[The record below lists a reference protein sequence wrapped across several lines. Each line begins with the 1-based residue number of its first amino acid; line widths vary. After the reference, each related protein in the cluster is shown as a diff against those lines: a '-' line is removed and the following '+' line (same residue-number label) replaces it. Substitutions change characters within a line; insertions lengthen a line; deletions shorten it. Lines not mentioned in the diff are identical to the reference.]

1 MGRRTRVLV
10 GAAVAVLVLAALTVA
25 TLTGGGGGA
34 PPAADD
40 PGGMEEIEAPSTS
53 GPTTTPAV
61 TPTVTGPE
69 PPPSDPAL
77 RLGAAAAPV
86 TIVEFGDFQCP
97 NCGHFAR
104 DIKPAL
110 VRKYVD
116 TGVVRIYW
124 RDFPAFGKESMR
136 AAVAA
141 RAAARQGRFWDFH
154 DALYARQ
161 PPLRSGRIDDG
172 YLRGI
177 ARKVGLDVKRFDTDR
192 RDRALRE
199 AVQKDFD
206 FGQAL
211 GVPGTPAF
219 LINGEP
225 FFGAQPV
232 SAFEKAIEKARA
244 EPPAGS

>member
-1 MGRRTRVLV
+1 MSGRARILAGAVVAALVLV
-10 GAAVAVLVLAALTVA
+10 GLTVA
-25 TLTGGGGGA
+25 TLTGRDDR
-34 PPAADD
+34 PPTAGE
-40 PGGMEEIEAPSTS
+40 PGGIETIEAPSTS
-53 GPTTTPAV
+53 SPTTTPAV
-61 TPTVTGPE
+61 TPTVAGPE

-77 RLGAAAAPV
+77 RLGAQTAPV

-104 DIKPAL
+104 DLKPAL

-141 RAAARQGRFWDFH
+141 RAASRQGRFWDFH
-154 DALYARQ
+154 DELYAHQ
-161 PPLRSGRIDDG
+161 PPLRSGRITDD
-172 YLRGI
+172 YLRGV
-177 ARKVGLDVKRFDTDR
+177 ARKLGLDVARFDADR
-192 RDRALRE
+192 RGK
-199 AVQKDFD
+199 AVRTAVNDDFG

-225 FFGAQPV
+225 FFGAQPLP
-232 SAFEKAIEKARA
+232 AFEKAIGKARTA
-244 EPPAGS
+244 S

>member
-1 MGRRTRVLV
+1 MAGRARVLT
-10 GAAVAVLVLAALTVA
+10 GAVVAVLVLAALTVA
-25 TLTGGGGGA
+25 TLTGDGGRRPVA
-34 PPAADD
+34 EDSS
-40 PGGMEEIEAPSTS
+40 GGMETVEAPSTR
-53 GPTTTPAV
+53 GPTAPPTIPGPSPPPIDPAV
-61 TPTVTGPE
+61 
-69 PPPSDPAL
+69 
-77 RLGAAAAPV
+77 RMGAETAPV

-97 NCGHFAR
+97 NCGRFAR
-104 DIKPAL
+104 DIKPEL

-116 TGVVRIYW
+116 TGVVGMYW

-154 DALYARQ
+154 DALYDKQ
-161 PPLRSGRIDDG
+161 PPLRSGKINDA

-177 ARKVGLDVKRFDTDR
+177 ARSLGLDLARFDADR
-192 RDRALRE
+192 RAKAARTVVED
-199 AVQKDFD
+199 DFG

-219 LINGEP
+219 LINGDP

-232 SAFEKAIEKARA
+232 SAFEKAIDQARAKARA
-244 EPPAGS
+244 GS